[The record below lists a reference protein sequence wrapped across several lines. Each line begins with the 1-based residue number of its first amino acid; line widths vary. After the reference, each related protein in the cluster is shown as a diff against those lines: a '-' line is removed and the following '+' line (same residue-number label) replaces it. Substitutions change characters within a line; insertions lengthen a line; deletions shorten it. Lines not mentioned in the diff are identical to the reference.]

1 MKENKKRVQKN
12 RNSNQKKHKKILV
25 NNSKQE
31 NDMMR
36 YMYQADTSWDK
47 MGDGQEWAVAGRK
60 LSPGCSNIRW
70 RTHGKANVLVENV

>member
-1 MKENKKRVQKN
+1 
-12 RNSNQKKHKKILV
+12 
-25 NNSKQE
+25 
-31 NDMMR
+31 MR